1 MEANEKNSDRRQKLE
16 DQSFE
21 NMRNAGELKEEGRM
35 RKEDGKQRSSRLW
48 IWLGV
53 LVLIFILLY
62 WLFAIGTFGDL
73 ANWFNG

>member
-1 MEANEKNSDRRQKLE
+1 MENNDKKFE
-16 DQSFE
+16 DQRKEDRAFE
-21 NMRNAGELKEEGRM
+21 AMRAEGRMKEEGRI
-35 RKEDGKQRSSRLW
+35 RKEEGSKRSSNLW

-53 LVLIFILLY
+53 IVLVFIIIY

>member
-1 MEANEKNSDRRQKLE
+1 MENRDRQEK
-16 DQSFE
+16 E
-21 NMRNAGELKEEGRM
+21 NKAIKDMRHEGREE
-35 RKEDGKQRSSRLW
+35 RQSRQNNDDDIQPQRGNRLW
-48 IWLGV
+48 VWLGV

>member
-1 MEANEKNSDRRQKLE
+1 MENKDRLQEKE
-16 DQSFE
+16 DKAFE
-21 NMRNAGELKEEGRM
+21 EMRNAGKNLQEARE
-35 RKEDGKQRSSRLW
+35 RKEVGTQKSSRLW
-48 IWLGV
+48 VWLGV

>member
-1 MEANEKNSDRRQKLE
+1 MENKAFDE
-16 DQSFE
+16 
-21 NMRNAGELKEEGRM
+21 MRNEGKNI
-35 RKEDGKQRSSRLW
+35 RKSRRNDNDIQPSRSNRLW
-48 IWLGV
+48 VWLGV

>member
-1 MEANEKNSDRRQKLE
+1 MENRDRQNKENKAFDEMRHEGKNVQESRRNN
-16 DQSFE
+16 D
-21 NMRNAGELKEEGRM
+21 MGT
-35 RKEDGKQRSSRLW
+35 QRGGRLW
-48 IWLGV
+48 VWLGV

>member
-1 MEANEKNSDRRQKLE
+1 MESKERQELEDKAFNDMRNEGKNIEKSRQKNNQ
-16 DQSFE
+16 DV
-21 NMRNAGELKEEGRM
+21 AP
-35 RKEDGKQRSSRLW
+35 RSSRLW
-48 IWLGV
+48 VWLGV

>member
-1 MEANEKNSDRRQKLE
+1 MENKAFEEMRHAGKNLEESRQK
-16 DQSFE
+16 
-21 NMRNAGELKEEGRM
+21 NN
-35 RKEDGKQRSSRLW
+35 DGMPRTNRLW
-48 IWLGV
+48 VWLGV

>member
-1 MEANEKNSDRRQKLE
+1 MENKDRLQEKE
-16 DQSFE
+16 DKAFDE
-21 NMRNAGELKEEGRM
+21 MRNAGKNLQEARE
-35 RKEDGKQRSSRLW
+35 RKEVGTQKSSRLW
-48 IWLGV
+48 VWLGV

>member
-1 MEANEKNSDRRQKLE
+1 MDNKDRQELE
-16 DQSFE
+16 NKAFDE
-21 NMRNAGELKEEGRM
+21 MRNEGKNIQKSRQNN
-35 RKEDGKQRSSRLW
+35 DNDDIQPSRSNRLW
-48 IWLGV
+48 VWLGV

>member
-1 MEANEKNSDRRQKLE
+1 MDNKERHEMENKAFDE
-16 DQSFE
+16 
-21 NMRNAGELKEEGRM
+21 MRNEGKNI
-35 RKEDGKQRSSRLW
+35 RKNRQNDDDIQPSRGNRLW
-48 IWLGV
+48 VWLGV

>member
-1 MEANEKNSDRRQKLE
+1 MDTMENKDRLREKE
-16 DQSFE
+16 DKAFDQ
-21 NMRNAGELKEEGRM
+21 MRKAGKNIQEARE
-35 RKEDGKQRSSRLW
+35 RKEDGSQKSSRLW
-48 IWLGV
+48 VWLGV

>member
-1 MEANEKNSDRRQKLE
+1 MEDKDRQELENKAFNE
-16 DQSFE
+16 
-21 NMRNAGELKEEGRM
+21 M
-35 RKEDGKQRSSRLW
+35 RKEGKNIEESRQHKQDTPQQGNRLW
-48 IWLGV
+48 VWLGV

>member
-1 MEANEKNSDRRQKLE
+1 MDNKNRQEMENKAFDE
-16 DQSFE
+16 
-21 NMRNAGELKEEGRM
+21 MRNEGKNIR
-35 RKEDGKQRSSRLW
+35 RNRQDNDDLQPSRSNRLW
-48 IWLGV
+48 VWLGV

>member
-1 MEANEKNSDRRQKLE
+1 MENKAFDE
-16 DQSFE
+16 
-21 NMRNAGELKEEGRM
+21 MRNEGKNI
-35 RKEDGKQRSSRLW
+35 RKSRRNDNDLQPSRSNRLW
-48 IWLGV
+48 VWLGV

>member
-1 MEANEKNSDRRQKLE
+1 MEYKDRQNKENKAFDEMLHEGKNLQ
-16 DQSFE
+16 Q
-21 NMRNAGELKEEGRM
+21 N
-35 RKEDGKQRSSRLW
+35 RKNDDIEPSRTSRLW
-48 IWLGV
+48 VWLGV

>member
-1 MEANEKNSDRRQKLE
+1 MKYKDHQNKENQAFDEMRHEGKKLQEQRQDNNDIE
-16 DQSFE
+16 PS
-21 NMRNAGELKEEGRM
+21 RT
-35 RKEDGKQRSSRLW
+35 SRLW
-48 IWLGV
+48 VWLGV

>member
-1 MEANEKNSDRRQKLE
+1 MDNKDRQEMENKAFDE
-16 DQSFE
+16 
-21 NMRNAGELKEEGRM
+21 MRNAGKNLEKSRRNDEVGT
-35 RKEDGKQRSSRLW
+35 QRSSRLW
-48 IWLGV
+48 VWLGV